1 MYNASPINTAIL
13 KMAPQSLQ
21 NGLPVLELFG
31 GIGLGVLRFA
41 LDAGHK
47 IWCYTYVDK
56 DDVSRR
62 VAVAILRKLQNQFPG
77 QLVDVAIRGFD
88 DRLPHNVDQ
97 CSPTFLT
104 NMVERH
110 GPVDMLGAN

>member
-31 GIGLGVLRFA
+31 GIGVGVLRSA
-41 LDAGHK
+41 LAAAHQ
-47 IWCYTYVDK
+47 IRCYTYVDK

-62 VAVAILRKLQNQFPG
+62 VAAAVLQKLQLQFP
-77 QLVDVAIRGFD
+77 D
-88 DRLPHNVDQ
+88 
-97 CSPTFLT
+97 
-104 NMVERH
+104 
-110 GPVDMLGAN
+110 